1 MHVEFISTL
10 AAARGRGVGLRDH
23 RRTRRSPQP
32 ELPALL
38 IASDLGKPVYDRLGY
53 LTIARFTLWAGHRGH
68 E

>member
-1 MHVEFISTL
+1 MGYAITAHATL
-10 AAARGRGVGLRDH
+10 AD
-23 RRTRRSPQP
+23 P

-68 E
+68 ERG